1 MNDANVELQR
11 CTECGSADVNNIVVD
26 SEQNQQRVYCRCS
39 RCKAMIAWCDLKTYF
54 PAKHSLEHYLSNH
67 RGIETDSGRR
77 WLDRF
82 NKARASAEADY
93 QQALVVLGETPNQ
106 PDAKAD

>member
-1 MNDANVELQR
+1 MNDVNVERQS
-11 CTECGSADVNNIVVD
+11 CSECGSTDINNIVVD
-26 SEQNQQRVYCRCS
+26 SEHDRARIYCRCS

-54 PAKHSLEHYLSNH
+54 PSNHALEHYLSNH

-82 NKARASAEADY
+82 NKSRASAEADY
-93 QQALVVLGETPNQ
+93 QQALVALGEIPA
-106 PDAKAD
+106 PDEAP